1 MAKFE
6 KEIKEI
12 ITSLEK
18 ISCKGVECDECP
30 LHIVGGG
37 CESVECEI
45 LFSNILA
52 KILNKCEKCG
62 HIAENKRSTLN

>member
-12 ITSLEK
+12 ITSLNK
-18 ISCKGVECDECP
+18 ISCKGVKCDECP

-37 CESVECEI
+37 CESVGARYY
-45 LFSNILA
+45 F
-52 KILNKCEKCG
+52 KIF
-62 HIAENKRSTLN
+62 